1 MSKTLQTIQFM
12 IDEKN
17 GIDQEAM
24 VRDAVFTI
32 MKEVSNR
39 Q

>member
-1 MSKTLQTIQFM
+1 M